1 MGNSTSKVVV
11 DNCNYLIATL
21 SIDIHVK
28 EALLESCRDTTFVK
42 VPLPADGVDL
52 FNFFKDPQ
60 RKKKLD
66 SLLKQKSI
74 YQDQY
79 DLLLPQNCL
88 TDSKNWDVTIITRVA
103 GEFLF
108 LPNSSK
114 AIIKDAQKSRN
125 GIKHGNPEEFK
136 QQHKFDDTMDDVENL
151 LIKLNYAKM
160 NDFHNLRNKTVQ
172 IDLKTLMNYHKTLM
186 TNMQNHLINEQTKA
200 SKDILKQV
208 IDYYNVKREPS
219 QTVHPSKILRVE
231 KITPKEV
238 AFTAE
243 ETSIIYTVQCW
254 KIKNETKMIEPVKNV
269 TSTNINQKAWI
280 QCEVDIKSGY
290 TYEFVFNTDRAD
302 DSKIIVQLP
311 RNHHHTSRKGETLV
325 YAHNC
330 GRPSNIHAFEVSDE
344 NGITDDDTCI
354 PISTGPSVANTV
366 KEFNQRA
373 MQYYKDHIGVKT
385 FPPSY
390 YVRNVNMKEVIASL
404 EEHSSLLGGKIL
416 VGYNPI
422 SHLRILGLNDEKIE
436 SVLHFSECPD
446 YYDNTIVCI
455 YPNHGLLFVFVVSE
469 NEKHIDKDLA
479 KVNAVLKTWCYVHR
493 QILENEQFTIVGV
506 LVLPASS
513 NLNKMKQH
521 PCLNL
526 NTKSQDF
533 VISFDENFGQWLT
546 NFLN

>member
-1 MGNSTSKVVV
+1 MGNSTSQVVV

-52 FNFFKDPQ
+52 FNFFNDPQ

-136 QQHKFDDTMDDVENL
+136 QQQTFDDTMDDIENL
-151 LIKLNYAKM
+151 LIKLNYVKM
-160 NDFHNLRNKTVQ
+160 NDFHNLRNKTVE
-172 IDLKTLMNYHKTLM
+172 IDLKTLTNYHKTLM

-208 IDYYNVKREPS
+208 IDYINVKREPS
-219 QTVHPSKILRVE
+219 QTVQPSKILRVE

-254 KIKNETKMIEPVKNV
+254 KIKNETKIIESVKNV
-269 TSTNINQKAWI
+269 TSTNINQKVWI

-311 RNHHHTSRKGETLV
+311 RKTCNRHHTSRKGETLV

-330 GRPSNIHAFEVSDE
+330 GRPSNIHAFEVSNE

-373 MQYYKDHIGVKT
+373 MQYYKDHIGTKT

-422 SHLRILGLNDEKIE
+422 SHLKILGLNDEKIE

-455 YPNHGLLFVFVVSE
+455 YPNHGLLFVFVVGE

-493 QILENEQFTIVGV
+493 QILQNGLQWSFVY
-506 LVLPASS
+506 LFLPA
-513 NLNKMKQH
+513 
-521 PCLNL
+521 
-526 NTKSQDF
+526 
-533 VISFDENFGQWLT
+533 
-546 NFLN
+546 

>member
-1 MGNSTSKVVV
+1 MGNSTSQVVV

-52 FNFFKDPQ
+52 FNFFNDPQ

-136 QQHKFDDTMDDVENL
+136 QQQTFDDTMDDIENL
-151 LIKLNYAKM
+151 LIKLNYVKM
-160 NDFHNLRNKTVQ
+160 NDFHNLRNKTVE
-172 IDLKTLMNYHKTLM
+172 IDLKTLTNYHKTLM

-208 IDYYNVKREPS
+208 IDYINVKREPS
-219 QTVHPSKILRVE
+219 QTVQPSKILRVE

-254 KIKNETKMIEPVKNV
+254 KIKNETKIIESVKNV
-269 TSTNINQKAWI
+269 TSTNINQKVWI

-311 RNHHHTSRKGETLV
+311 RNRHHTSRKGETLV

-330 GRPSNIHAFEVSDE
+330 GRPSNIHAFEVSNE

-373 MQYYKDHIGVKT
+373 MQYYKDHIGTKT

-422 SHLRILGLNDEKIE
+422 SHLKILGLNDEKIE

-455 YPNHGLLFVFVVSE
+455 YPNHGLLFVFVVGE

-493 QILENEQFTIVGV
+493 QILQN
-506 LVLPASS
+506 
-513 NLNKMKQH
+513 
-521 PCLNL
+521 
-526 NTKSQDF
+526 
-533 VISFDENFGQWLT
+533 
-546 NFLN
+546 